1 MLIRDAHM
9 RRKLSFVDSKQPV
22 LDDGMLTQT
31 DKPDVLNVKIRY
43 G

>member
-9 RRKLSFVDSKQPV
+9 RRNYDLYDSKQPV
-22 LDDGMLTQT
+22 LHDVMLTQT

-43 G
+43 D